1 MSCVLRVIGTAF
13 DVDAYLRDSR
23 LVAAPVFRRGEP
35 RLPGQSD
42 GPKRGASGFNIAVSD
57 AGVNDLVAQVRDALR
72 FLGEYEDDLRRLG
85 SYPGVEEMCLDFAIR
100 RRDVVAQ
107 SDLFPA
113 ELLWHAGALD
123 IDLVVTH
130 YAIAEEES

>member
-1 MSCVLRVIGTAF
+1 MRC
-13 DVDAYLRDSR
+13 
-23 LVAAPVFRRGEP
+23 
-35 RLPGQSD
+35 
-42 GPKRGASGFNIAVSD
+42 ASWESTRTIC
-57 AGVNDLVAQVRDALR
+57 AGW
-72 FLGEYEDDLRRLG
+72 G

-100 RRDVVAQ
+100 RRDIVAQ

-113 ELLWHAGALD
+113 ELLWQAGALD